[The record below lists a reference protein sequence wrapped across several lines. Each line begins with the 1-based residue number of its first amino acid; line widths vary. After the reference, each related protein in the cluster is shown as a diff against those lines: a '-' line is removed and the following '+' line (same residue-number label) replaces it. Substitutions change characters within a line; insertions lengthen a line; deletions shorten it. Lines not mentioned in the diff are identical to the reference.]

1 MGVTHPKESSAMF
14 KKVIKTVSLKKSV
27 FLLLVVSTVYISTSS
42 FKNNTVVH
50 SPAADSILSKKAFM
64 QVYAVLMSPRCMNCH
79 PAGDVPL
86 QGDESKL
93 HTQNVKRGKDG
104 HGMFASKC
112 SNCHQD
118 QNQPGLNTPPGNPKW
133 SMPPAD
139 MKMIFEGRSPHDL
152 AAQLL
157 DPAQNGN
164 KTKEDLM
171 NHITSDTLVLAG
183 WHPAE
188 GKKMP
193 PLSHEEF
200 TAQFKLWLDNGAY
213 LPD

>member
-1 MGVTHPKESSAMF
+1 MI
-14 KKVIKTVSLKKSV
+14 KKIIKAVSLKKSV
-27 FLLLVVSTVYISTSS
+27 CLLLVVTTVYISTSS
-42 FKNNTVVH
+42 FKNNTVAH
-50 SPAADSILSKKAFM
+50 SPAEDSTLSKKAFM

-118 QNQPGLNTPPGNPKW
+118 QNQPGPNTPPGNPNW
-133 SMPPAD
+133 AMPPAN

-157 DPAQNGN
+157 DPAQTGN

-171 NHITSDTLVLAG
+171 NHIASDTLVLAG

>member
-1 MGVTHPKESSAMF
+1 MLKSI
-14 KKVIKTVSLKKSV
+14 IKTVSLKKSV
-27 FLLLVVSTVYISTSS
+27 CSLLVVLTIYISTSS
-42 FKNNTVVH
+42 FKDNTNAY
-50 SPAADSILSKKAFM
+50 SPTTDSTISKKAFM

-112 SNCHQD
+112 SNCHQEA
-118 QNQPGLNTPPGNPKW
+118 NQPGPNMPPGNPKW
-133 SMPPAD
+133 ALPPAD
-139 MKMIFEGRSPHDL
+139 MKMVFEGRSAKEL

-157 DPAQNGN
+157 DPTMNGN
-164 KTKEDLM
+164 KTKEDLFK
-171 NHITSDTLVLAG
+171 HIAEDTLVLAG

>member
-1 MGVTHPKESSAMF
+1 MF
-14 KKVIKTVSLKKSV
+14 KKIIKPVSLKKSV
-27 FLLLVVSTVYISTSS
+27 CSLLVVAAVYISTSS
-42 FKNNTVVH
+42 FKNNTTVAH
-50 SPAADSILSKKAFM
+50 ASTEDSTLSKKAFT

-79 PAGDVPL
+79 PTGDVPL

-112 SNCHQD
+112 SNCHQEV
-118 QNQPGLNTPPGNPKW
+118 NQPGPHTPPGNPNW
-133 SMPPAD
+133 AMPPAD
-139 MKMIFEGRSPHDL
+139 MKMIFEGRSPRQL

-157 DPAQNGN
+157 DPTQNGN
-164 KTKEDLM
+164 KTKEELLH
-171 NHITSDTLVLAG
+171 HIATDTLVLAG

-188 GKKMP
+188 GYKMP